1 MPADTSVKYFHSAMP
16 GAPTLSGQAGTL
28 IAVLDACLVNGFGSG
43 TLDTLVVASNVAT
56 ATRAAGHP
64 FEIGTVVEIAGATPA
79 GLNGKHKVTAV
90 TTTTYQFETSSV
102 SDGAAT
108 GTITHKLA
116 ALGWVKQF
124 SGTNLA
130 AYKSSDVESTGCLLR
145 MDDTG
150 TRTARCVGYE
160 TMADINTG
168 TGPFPTSAQQSGG
181 YYWVKSE
188 TANATTRPWFI
199 VGDERLFYMWTH
211 YGDIINFGD
220 TYITQFGDFNS
231 QVPGDAYGCSLNGQS
246 TDRSGFTSDAN
257 CFTYASGSTTSN
269 NGSLALARRFNGLG
283 SAWLGARLL
292 TPAQANQNALS
303 GHSGSAGSG
312 LGYPNAADNAL
323 YVGPYYVG
331 DGGCV
336 RGIWPGAYF
345 VPHSISST
353 QFTQRE
359 RIESV
364 GGLSGRTLLAIS
376 CENGPMMFD
385 ITGPWRT

>member
-64 FEIGTVVEIAGATPA
+64 FEVDTVVEISGASPS
-79 GLNGKHKVTAV
+79 GLNGKHKVTAA
-90 TTTTYQFETSSV
+90 TTTTYTFETSGV

-116 ALGWVKQF
+116 ALGFTKQF

-130 AYKSSDVESTGCLLR
+130 AYKSGNVEATGCLLR

-150 TRTARCVGYE
+150 TKFARCVGYE
-160 TMADINTG
+160 TMGDINTG

-181 YYWVKSE
+181 YYWLKSE

-199 VGDERLFYMWTH
+199 VGDERVFYMWVH
-211 YGDIINFGD
+211 YGDGSNFSD

-231 QVPGDAYGCSLNGQS
+231 LVPSDPYGCSLNAQS
-246 TDRSGFTSDAN
+246 TDRSGSINGQD
-257 CFTYASGSTTSN
+257 CFTYATGVANILN
-269 NGSLALARRFNGLG
+269 NSLALARRWTGLG
-283 SAWLGARLL
+283 SAWLGTRLL
-292 TPAQANQNALS
+292 TPAQANLNSLA
-303 GHSGSAGSG
+303 GHSGGSG
-312 LGYPNAADNAL
+312 RQLSYPNAADNAL

-331 DGGCV
+331 DNSVV
-336 RGIWPGAYF
+336 RGTFPGAYY
-345 VPHSISST
+345 VPHVISST
-353 QFTQRE
+353 QFSQRE
-359 RIESV
+359 RIDSV
-364 GGLSGRTLLAIS
+364 GGLTGRTLLAIS
-376 CENGPMMFD
+376 CNDGPIMFD
-385 ITGPWRT
+385 ATGPWRS